1 MGEPP
6 ALTRRPASVVAP
18 GRRAGAP
25 KGQFLPGTSQA
36 QGPCGPGNS
45 GGRRCPT
52 EGEVTRHRRA
62 PDERSQRSSAGSLMS
77 DSSTSDAPPPGA
89 RPFVDRHI
97 GPDESAIAEMLK
109 VIGFDSLDALMDAA
123 VPGRIRLEDALSLP
137 GAASGAE
144 AAAELV
150 ALAGRNVPGT
160 PLIGL
165 GYHGTITPPVI
176 RRNVL

>member
-6 ALTRRPASVVAP
+6 AVTRRPASVVAP

-77 DSSTSDAPPPGA
+77 DSSTSDATTLGA

-97 GPDESAIAEMLK
+97 GPDESAIEEMLK
-109 VIGFDSLDALMDAA
+109 VVGFDSLDALMDAA
-123 VPGRIRLEDALSLP
+123 VPGRIKAAEGLSLP
-137 GAASGAE
+137 E
-144 AAAELV
+144 AAWEAQATAELR
-150 ALAGRNVPGT
+150 APA
-160 PLIGL
+160 PLKKPAEPMIGL
-165 GYHGTITPPVI
+165 GYHGTITP
-176 RRNVL
+176 